1 MHKPSSNLSN
11 RRRRR
16 QESGDLADDGRWG
29 QGEVTAEWRS
39 VLGFLTNGGMSTA
52 KNPWLMEHGMI

>member
-16 QESGDLADDGRWG
+16 QESGDLADDGGWG
-29 QGEVTAEWRS
+29 HGEVTAEWRS
-39 VLGFLTNGGMSTA
+39 VLENDTMYPLVNVYIT
-52 KNPWLMEHGMI
+52 MENHHF